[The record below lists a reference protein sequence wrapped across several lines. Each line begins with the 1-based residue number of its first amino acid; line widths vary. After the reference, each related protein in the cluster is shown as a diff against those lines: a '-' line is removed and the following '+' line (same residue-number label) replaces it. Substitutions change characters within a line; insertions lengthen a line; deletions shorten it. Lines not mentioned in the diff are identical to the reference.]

1 MKIVPLQSKIKK
13 FYVELHTF
21 INNDR
26 VMFIYNYD
34 KELFI
39 KCREI
44 RNEITELIG
53 INNAADFVGTNLDDD
68 DDDEF
73 NTGYAHKNKALLKVI
88 IEINL

>member
-44 RNEITELIG
+44 WNKITELIG
-53 INNAADFVGTNLDDD
+53 INNAFLNVLYGAYNPLAQHFHIQNR
-68 DDDEF
+68 F
-73 NTGYAHKNKALLKVI
+73 F
-88 IEINL
+88 